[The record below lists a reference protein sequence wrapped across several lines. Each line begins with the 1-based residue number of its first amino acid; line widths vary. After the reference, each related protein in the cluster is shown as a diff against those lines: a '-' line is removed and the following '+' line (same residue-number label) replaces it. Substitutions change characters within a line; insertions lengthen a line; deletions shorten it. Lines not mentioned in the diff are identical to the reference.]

1 RSGDA
6 PFAGFARIVS
16 HTHGLLDETAG
27 LDQRPVVIVEATRD
41 RYEFFVKIRTAE
53 QLLQHLG
60 QPRSRRL
67 ARMNNGCHPE
77 SLETGCVVGLVI
89 SEGYD
94 HLRDAGA
101 HCLSRRAD
109 AAV

>member
-1 RSGDA
+1 
-6 PFAGFARIVS
+6 
-16 HTHGLLDETAG
+16 
-27 LDQRPVVIVEATRD
+27 
-41 RYEFFVKIRTAE
+41 
-53 QLLQHLG
+53 
-60 QPRSRRL
+60 
-67 ARMNNGCHPE
+67 MNNGRHPE

-109 AAV
+109 AAVVNDRPGMRQQHVERSVVKRSHCRPRVHSYFSDRGGD